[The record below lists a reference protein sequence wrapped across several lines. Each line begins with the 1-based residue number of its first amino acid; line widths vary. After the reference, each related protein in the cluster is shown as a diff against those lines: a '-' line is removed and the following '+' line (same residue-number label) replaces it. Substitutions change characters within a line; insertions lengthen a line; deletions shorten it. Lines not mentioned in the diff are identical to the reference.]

1 MTSNLLSWDFFQTK
15 VTFKLC
21 KIADTKVHIIWRE
34 AEKHLT
40 RLCPGEPSLIYVH
53 FQCRLRLQP
62 GFFGGCLWN
71 LLLYPT
77 KSPEY
82 RSMQGYTPHPLCFP
96 HNTNLTPM
104 FSSHQEF
111 INQLDLIN
119 NLKKQMQQTRVYLDI
134 IIAFSVYL
142 LVISFNSI
150 IDWKS
155 KFNLSWKY
163 MYCHFRQYTHLFQ
176 TMVIGPNELL
186 FTIYTRHKN

>member
-1 MTSNLLSWDFFQTK
+1 MCIFNVVSVCNLVFWWVLVKFAP
-15 VTFKLC
+15 V
-21 KIADTKVHIIWRE
+21 
-34 AEKHLT
+34 
-40 RLCPGEPSLIYVH
+40 
-53 FQCRLRLQP
+53 
-62 GFFGGCLWN
+62 
-71 LLLYPT
+71 PT
-77 KSPEY
+77 KITGVQVDAGVYPSSIVLPA
-82 RSMQGYTPHPLCFP
+82 Q
-96 HNTNLTPM
+96 PM

-163 MYCHFRQYTHLFQ
+163 MYCHFRRYTHLFQ

>member
-71 LLLYPT
+71 LLLYPP

-82 RSMQGYTPHPLCFP
+82 RSMQGYTPHPLCFS

-163 MYCHFRQYTHLFQ
+163 MYCHFRQ
-176 TMVIGPNELL
+176 
-186 FTIYTRHKN
+186 

>member
-1 MTSNLLSWDFFQTK
+1 MSGGTQSNLCAFSMSSPFATW
-15 VTFKLC
+15 
-21 KIADTKVHIIWRE
+21 
-34 AEKHLT
+34 
-40 RLCPGEPSLIYVH
+40 
-53 FQCRLRLQP
+53 
-62 GFFGGCLWN
+62 FFGGCLWN
-71 LLLYPT
+71 LLLYPP

-176 TMVIGPNELL
+176 TMVIGPNEV
-186 FTIYTRHKN
+186 IYDLHKTQKLR